1 MLMLSR
7 KTNEAIMIG
16 DDIRVTITHI
26 GRGRVQIAVDAPRE
40 VRAIRHSDRRASSC
54 AATGTRRCPTAVGRG
69 ALHGRRSRICRHGRR
84 RRVVRRM
91 RLGLPTAPRFKRRI
105 PL

>member
-40 VRAIRHSDRRASSC
+40 VRVRRQELVT
-54 AATGTRRCPTAVGRG
+54 AAPRSGAMPCLAAGVEFADTGT
-69 ALHGRRSRICRHGRR
+69 
-84 RRVVRRM
+84 VV
-91 RLGLPTAPRFKRRI
+91 A
-105 PL
+105 

>member
-26 GRGRVQIAVDAPRE
+26 GRGRVQVAVDAPRE
-40 VRAIRHSDRRASSC
+40 VR
-54 AATGTRRCPTAVGRG
+54 
-69 ALHGRRSRICRHGRR
+69 
-84 RRVVRRM
+84 VRRHE
-91 RLGLPTAPRFKRRI
+91 LLDSVPTKVATPRI
-105 PL
+105 PAAVDFADSAAVVA

>member
-40 VRAIRHSDRRASSC
+40 VR
-54 AATGTRRCPTAVGRG
+54 
-69 ALHGRRSRICRHGRR
+69 
-84 RRVVRRM
+84 VRRQE
-91 RLGLPTAPRFKRRI
+91 LVAAAPRTVAAPCMSAGVEFADTDAVVA
-105 PL
+105 